1 MVNIFEQP
9 ESEKESDV
17 NIPEKLK
24 LRTKWIAFA
33 ETVDTCLNHLK
44 GQEHVQ
50 LHYIIQTIA
59 DLAPG
64 TLFDTEQKLIIA
76 TTPLLG
82 GGGNI
87 TWIMSGSTA
96 L

>member
-17 NIPEKLK
+17 NILEKLK

-64 TLFDTEQKLIIA
+64 TLFDTEQKQIIA

-82 GGGNI
+82 GPILPG
-87 TWIMSGSTA
+87 
-96 L
+96 